1 MYRVGIMLA
10 ALVMM
15 ASCLSCVTPKMAADS
30 GKLHLAA
37 QSGDRAGID
46 AALQSGSPV
55 NQIDNYGKTPLI
67 FATESGN
74 IAIVEYLLNKGA
86 NPNHTADDGS
96 TPLIIAVRKG
106 NSRIAELLIQRGALI
121 NSIGDDG
128 FTALTITAE
137 KGSKNVFDV
146 LLKLGAKPDVSIAN
160 RDTAL
165 MKSIPRKDSYYFDR
179 LLESGADPNKR
190 GRAGNTPLI
199 IAACTNKL
207 EIAEKLLKA
216 GAHFNETN
224 DSGNS
229 ALLFAAGLAG
239 IKPDIAKLLVEK
251 GADINQ
257 SSKDGLT
264 PVKAACLAGNTG
276 MVVYLFEKDARINID
291 DASDEGREL
300 NGTLNHI
307 LGDYY
312 LAKDD
317 LKKSRT
323 SFEKAQG
330 YYKIIIDQYQGDV
343 TKIMWQQI
351 GGYTLAAVALPML
364 MVLNPAAAGTLAAN
378 ISTGTAVNQQL
389 TAQMDDSIHAYYAH
403 KQKYHHP
410 YVPTYE
416 GVNMSYVP
424 PPLNDA
430 PIAQKK
436 TFAERK
442 AQHFEKR
449 SQIITNV
456 LECFDKNPRGES
468 GLQTCV
474 NTVAK
479 AVAVTQ
485 TEKNE
490 PPSKN

>member
-1 MYRVGIMLA
+1 MYRVGTWLLVIILMLFC
-10 ALVMM
+10 V
-15 ASCLSCVTPKMAADS
+15 SCVTPKMAADS
-30 GKLHLAA
+30 GKIHLAA

-55 NQIDNYGKTPLI
+55 NQIDNYGRTPLI
-67 FATESGN
+67 YATESGKD
-74 IAIVEYLLNKGA
+74 AIVEYLLNKSA

-96 TPLIIAVRKG
+96 TPLLIAVRKG
-106 NSRIAELLIQRGALI
+106 NSRIAELLLQRGALVDGF
-121 NSIGDDG
+121 GDDG
-128 FTALTITAE
+128 FTALTVAAE
-137 KGSKNVFDV
+137 KGNKKVFDL
-146 LLKLGAKPDVSIAN
+146 LLKHGAKPDVSFAN

-179 LLESGADPNKR
+179 LLESGADPNKK

-199 IAACTNKL
+199 IAAGTNKP
-207 EIAEKLLKA
+207 EITEKLLKA
-216 GAHFNETN
+216 GARINETN

-239 IKPDIAKLLVEK
+239 IKPDIAKLLVER

-264 PVKAACLAGNTG
+264 PVKAACLAGNAG
-276 MVVYLFEKDARINID
+276 MVVYLFEKGARINID

-351 GGYTLAAVALPML
+351 GRYTLAGVWLPML
-364 MVLNPAAAGTLAAN
+364 MVLNPGAALALVAN
-378 ISTGTAVNQQL
+378 IPTGAAVNQQF
-389 TAQMDDSIHAYYAH
+389 TAQMDDSIQAYYAH

-410 YVPTYE
+410 YVPTYQ
-416 GVNMSYVP
+416 GVNMAYFP
-424 PPLNDA
+424 PPLHDA

-456 LECFDKNPRGES
+456 LECFDKNPRGEA

-479 AVAVTQ
+479 AAAVTQ

>member
-1 MYRVGIMLA
+1 MHRAETWLLA
-10 ALVMM
+10 IVVMVF
-15 ASCLSCVTPKMAADS
+15 CVSCVTPKMAADS
-30 GKLHLAA
+30 GKIHLAA
-37 QSGDRAGID
+37 QSGDQAGIE

-55 NQIDNYGKTPLI
+55 NQIDNYGKTALI
-67 FATESGN
+67 YAAESGN
-74 IAIVEYLLNKGA
+74 DAVVDYLLNKGA

-96 TPLIIAVRKG
+96 TPLLIAVRKG
-106 NSRIAELLIQRGALI
+106 NSRIAELLIQKGALVDGF
-121 NSIGDDG
+121 GDDG
-128 FTALTITAE
+128 FTALTVTAE
-137 KGSKNVFDV
+137 KGNKKVFDL
-146 LLKLGAKPDVSIAN
+146 LLKHGAKPDVSIAN

-165 MKSIPRKDSYYFDR
+165 MKSIPRKNSYYFDR
-179 LLESGADPNKR
+179 LLESGADPNKKGR
-190 GRAGNTPLI
+190 GGNTPLI
-199 IAACTNKL
+199 IAAISNKP
-207 EIAEKLLKA
+207 EIAEKLLTA
-216 GAHFNETN
+216 GARINELN

-264 PVKAACLAGNTG
+264 PVKAASLAGNTG
-276 MVVYLFEKDARINID
+276 MVVYLFEKGARINID

-317 LKKSRT
+317 LKKSRI

-330 YYKIIIDQYQGDV
+330 YYKKIIDQYQGDV
-343 TKIMWQQI
+343 TSMTWKQI
-351 GGYTLAAVALPML
+351 GGYTLAAVAMPML

-378 ISTGTAVNQQL
+378 ISTGTAANQQL
-389 TAQMDDSIHAYYAH
+389 TAQMDDSINAYYAH
-403 KQKYHHP
+403 KQRYHHP
-410 YVPTYE
+410 YVPSYQ
-416 GVNMSYVP
+416 GVNMAYFQ

-442 AQHFEKR
+442 VQHFEKR
-449 SQIITNV
+449 SQIISDV
-456 LECFDKNPRGES
+456 LGCFDKNPGGGS
-468 GLQTCV
+468 ALQTCV
-474 NTVAK
+474 KSVAMSS
-479 AVAVTQ
+479 AVTQ

-490 PPSKN
+490 PPSKK

>member
-1 MYRVGIMLA
+1 MYRADTWL
-10 ALVMM
+10 LVIILMVF
-15 ASCLSCVTPKMAADS
+15 CVSCVTPKMAADS
-30 GKLHLAA
+30 GKIHLAA

-67 FATESGN
+67 YAIESGKD
-74 IAIVEYLLNKGA
+74 AIVEYLLNKGA

-96 TPLIIAVRKG
+96 TPLLIAVRKG
-106 NSRIAELLIQRGALI
+106 NSRIAELLLQRGALVDGF
-121 NSIGDDG
+121 GDDG
-128 FTALTITAE
+128 FTALTVAAE
-137 KGSKNVFDV
+137 KGNKKVFDL
-146 LLKLGAKPDVSIAN
+146 LLKHGAKPDVSFAN

-179 LLESGADPNKR
+179 LLESGADPNKK

-199 IAACTNKL
+199 IAACSNKP

-216 GAHFNETN
+216 GAHINETN

-257 SSKDGLT
+257 ASKDGLT
-264 PVKAACLAGNTG
+264 SVKAACLAGNAG
-276 MVVYLFEKDARINID
+276 MVVYLFEKGSRINID

-351 GGYTLAAVALPML
+351 GSYTLATVALPML
-364 MVLNPAAAGTLAAN
+364 MVLNPGAAGALVAN
-378 ISTGTAVNQQL
+378 ISTGTAVNQQF
-389 TAQMDDSIHAYYAH
+389 TAQMDDSIQAYYAH

-410 YVPTYE
+410 YVPTYQ
-416 GVNMSYVP
+416 GVNMAYFP

-456 LECFDKNPRGES
+456 LECFDKNPRGGS

-474 NTVAK
+474 KTVAK
-479 AVAVTQ
+479 AAAVTQ

>member
-1 MYRVGIMLA
+1 MYRADTWL
-10 ALVMM
+10 LVIILMVF
-15 ASCLSCVTPKMAADS
+15 CVSCVTPKMAADS
-30 GKLHLAA
+30 GKIHLAA

-46 AALQSGSPV
+46 TALQSGTTV

-67 FATESGN
+67 YAAESGKD
-74 IAIVEYLLNKGA
+74 AIVEYLLNKGA
-86 NPNHTADDGS
+86 NPNHTADDGN
-96 TPLIIAVRKG
+96 TPLLIAVRKG
-106 NSRIAELLIQRGALI
+106 NSRIAELLIQRGALV
-121 NSIGDDG
+121 NGFGDDG
-128 FTALTITAE
+128 FTALTVTAE
-137 KGSKNVFDV
+137 KGNKKVFDL
-146 LLKLGAKPDVSIAN
+146 LLKHGAKPDVSFAN

-179 LLESGADPNKR
+179 LLESGADPNKKGR
-190 GRAGNTPLI
+190 GGNTPLI
-199 IAACTNKL
+199 IAACSNKP

-216 GAHFNETN
+216 GARINELN
-224 DSGNS
+224 ESGNS

-276 MVVYLFEKDARINID
+276 MVVYLFEKGARMNID

-300 NGTLNHI
+300 NGTFNHI

-317 LKKSRT
+317 LNNSRT

-330 YYKIIIDQYQGDV
+330 YYKKIIDQYHGDV
-343 TKIMWQQI
+343 ASMTWKQI
-351 GGYTLAAVALPML
+351 GGYTLMPLY
-364 MVLNPAAAGTLAAN
+364 MVLNPVGAGILAAN
-378 ISTGTAVNQQL
+378 IATGRTVNQQL
-389 TAQMDDSIHAYYAH
+389 TAQMENSINAFYSH

-416 GVNMSYVP
+416 GLNMAYVQ

-436 TFAERK
+436 TFAESK
-442 AQHFEKR
+442 AKHFEKR
-449 SQIITNV
+449 SQIIANV
-456 LECFDKNPRGES
+456 LACFDKNPQGGS

-474 NTVAK
+474 NAVAK
-479 AVAVTQ
+479 ATASQ

>member
-1 MYRVGIMLA
+1 MYRADTWL
-10 ALVMM
+10 LVIILIVF
-15 ASCLSCVTPKMAADS
+15 CVSCVTPKMAADS
-30 GKLHLAA
+30 GKIHLAA

-55 NQIDNYGKTPLI
+55 DQIDNYGKTPLI
-67 FATESGN
+67 YATERGN
-74 IAIVEYLLNKGA
+74 AAIVEYLLNKGA

-106 NSRIAELLIQRGALI
+106 NSLIAELLIQRGALV
-121 NSIGDDG
+121 NGFGDDG
-128 FTALTITAE
+128 FTALTVTAE
-137 KGSKNVFDV
+137 KGNKKVFDL
-146 LLKLGAKPDVSIAN
+146 LLKHGAKPDVSIAN

-179 LLESGADPNKR
+179 LLESGADPNKKGR
-190 GRAGNTPLI
+190 GGNTPLI
-199 IAACTNKL
+199 IAACSNKP

-216 GAHFNETN
+216 GARVNELN
-224 DSGNS
+224 ESGNS

-239 IKPDIAKLLVEK
+239 IKPDIAKLLVER

-264 PVKAACLAGNTG
+264 PVKSACFAGNAG
-276 MVVYLFEKDARINID
+276 MVVYLFEKGARMNID
-291 DASDEGREL
+291 DVSDEGREL

-317 LKKSRT
+317 LKKSRI

-330 YYKIIIDQYQGDV
+330 YYKKIIDQYQGDV
-343 TKIMWQQI
+343 TKMAWKQA
-351 GGYTLAAVALPML
+351 GGYTLAAAWLPML
-364 MVLNPAAAGTLAAN
+364 MVLNPGAAGALVAN
-378 ISTGTAVNQQL
+378 ISTGTTTNRQI
-389 TAQMDDSIHAYYAH
+389 TAQMDDSIRAYYAH

-442 AQHFEKR
+442 AQHVEKR
-449 SQIITNV
+449 SQIITDV
-456 LECFDKNPRGES
+456 LGCFDKNPGGGS

-479 AVAVTQ
+479 AAAATQ
-485 TEKNE
+485 TEKKE